1 MFTFRKREET
11 QYIYV
16 VLKELPVGFTKDSLF
31 IAARRAG
38 ELDTGYHIILHNTG
52 EMEFDRNKEAVAQYD
67 FPDCDKSLY
76 VLAESLKGGKLTDA
90 QRKRLPE
97 IQKMY
102 PEAVLKE
109 VKIE

>member
-1 MFTFRKREET
+1 MFFRKREET
-11 QYIYV
+11 KFIYI

-52 EMEFDRNKEAVAQYD
+52 EMEFDREKEAVAQYD
-67 FPDCDKSLY
+67 FPDWQESFY
-76 VLAESLKGGKLTDA
+76 VLAESIKGKLTDA

-97 IQKMY
+97 IQQMY
-102 PEAVLKE
+102 PGAVLKE